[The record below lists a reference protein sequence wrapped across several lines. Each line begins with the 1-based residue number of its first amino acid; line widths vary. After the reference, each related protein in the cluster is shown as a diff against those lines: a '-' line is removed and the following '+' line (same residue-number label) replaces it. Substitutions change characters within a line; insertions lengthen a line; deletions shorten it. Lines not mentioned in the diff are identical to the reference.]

1 MAEKKSGADALGA
14 ILEKLEVME
23 GRISEMEKK
32 SSAPPVL
39 NTVTTTDINPY
50 EDNRN
55 KPAPTRVDSL
65 LKKGDIVR
73 LKEESETAEAIKR
86 ASLPSN
92 VSNNIAEKGILGVV
106 DGYKMTS
113 KSGTPKFSVKFP
125 GIGTDGIYLSDLEL
139 VERA

>member
-39 NTVTTTDINPY
+39 NTLTTTDINPY
-50 EDNRN
+50 EDNRD
-55 KPAPTRVDSL
+55 KPKPPPADTL
-65 LKKGDIVR
+65 LREGDIVK
-73 LKEESETAEAIKR
+73 LKDDSETAEAIR
-86 ASLPSN
+86 RNLVN
-92 VSNNIAEKGILGVV
+92 QQVRDNIEEKGILGVV
-106 DGYKMTS
+106 KSYAMTS
-113 KSGTPKFSVKFP
+113 KSGTPKFNVNLH

-139 VERA
+139 VERL